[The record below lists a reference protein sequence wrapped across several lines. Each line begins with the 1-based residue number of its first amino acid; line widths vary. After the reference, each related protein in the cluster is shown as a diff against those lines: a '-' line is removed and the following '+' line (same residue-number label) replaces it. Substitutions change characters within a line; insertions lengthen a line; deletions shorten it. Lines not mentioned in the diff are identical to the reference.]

1 VLDNILELIP
11 DKAEK
16 KATEKLGK
24 IPKIDCEKR
33 AGRD

>member
-1 VLDNILELIP
+1 VLDDILELIP

-16 KATEKLGK
+16 KATEKK
-24 IPKIDCEKR
+24 NDCEKR